1 LAEEAQNIGF
11 LKPSVAHKISSRG
24 LFFVALALSA
34 AAHLGVLLSS
44 LDWRIL
50 GIDNTAKTPDGA
62 VLIATLAPRAKPAM
76 PALPTPIPTVAVAKP
91 KPAMKPVAK
100 PSTVPAANIV
110 DDAALQPLAALGVMP
125 EVQAL
130 IPAMIKLP
138 EPLVDENDKLDVSPP
153 NKIEP
158 VQVAQGEATYTSRLD
173 ATPGAIDI
181 RYKVTS
187 SVIDGTAR
195 YQFARD
201 KNNKYEIDSVIEAS
215 GFFASMFDGRMQQTS
230 RGAISE
236 QGLTPDFFS
245 IARGSGPAET
255 ATFDYASNK
264 IVFKRRNGMKTED
277 LPGRLQDIQSFLFQL
292 GFDAPNLST
301 NVASDAS
308 DLDVVATNARK
319 IYRYKFKFI
328 TKETLNLPFGQVETL
343 HIKSNAADP
352 TDVYEVWLA
361 PTYSYLPVKLKFYAG
376 KFALEQTAQAI
387 TVTPFK

>member
-11 LKPSVAHKISSRG
+11 LKPSATRKIGSRG
-24 LFFVALALSA
+24 LFFVALALSL

-44 LDWRIL
+44 LGWRII
-50 GIDNTAKTPDGA
+50 GIDNTAKTPDGT
-62 VLIATLAPRAKPAM
+62 VLIATLAPRATPAL
-76 PALPTPIPTVAVAKP
+76 PALPTPIPAVTAAKP
-91 KPAMKPVAK
+91 KSVTKPVVR
-100 PSTVPAANIV
+100 PTTVPTVIAV
-110 DDAALQPLAALGVMP
+110 DDAALQPIAALGAMP
-125 EVQAL
+125 EVQAVT
-130 IPAMIKLP
+130 PAMIKLP
-138 EPLVDENDKLDVSPP
+138 EPVVAENEKLDVSPP
-153 NKIEP
+153 NKIELA
-158 VQVAQGEATYTSRLD
+158 QVAQGEATYTSRLD

-187 SVIDGTAR
+187 SVIDGAAR
-195 YQFARD
+195 YQFTRD
-201 KNNKYEIDSVIEAS
+201 KNNKYEIESVIEAS

-264 IVFKRRNGMKTED
+264 IVFKRRNGMKTEE

-301 NVASDAS
+301 NAQPATS

-328 TKETLNLPFGQVETL
+328 ANETLKLPFGEVETL
-343 HIKSNAADP
+343 HIKSNATDP

-361 PTYSYLPVKLKFYAG
+361 PAYSYLPVKLKFYAG